1 MKEIK
6 YIFNGTAIIVII
18 ASLIS
23 FIASIYFDYI
33 NDRIN
38 SVVTL
43 EFFGVMFFIGF
54 VFAMIGIS
62 TKDWVLARVVDYYSS
77 LSLLLQLIKKE
88 MRVLIKKRTR
98 LGHQE
103 KNKTRQWKVSE
114 VPYKTFKTFLIINL
128 IIGELYYEQQNW
140 DS

>member
-18 ASLIS
+18 AS
-23 FIASIYFDYI
+23 IYFDYV
-33 NDRIN
+33 NDRVN

-62 TKDWVLARVVDYYSS
+62 TK
-77 LSLLLQLIKKE
+77 
-88 MRVLIKKRTR
+88 
-98 LGHQE
+98 
-103 KNKTRQWKVSE
+103 N
-114 VPYKTFKTFLIINL
+114 
-128 IIGELYYEQQNW
+128 
-140 DS
+140 

>member
-6 YIFNGTAIIVII
+6 YIFNGTAILAIVASLISFI

-33 NDRIN
+33 NDRVN

-54 VFAMIGIS
+54 VLAMIGII
-62 TKDWVLARVVDYYSS
+62 TKD
-77 LSLLLQLIKKE
+77 
-88 MRVLIKKRTR
+88 
-98 LGHQE
+98 
-103 KNKTRQWKVSE
+103 
-114 VPYKTFKTFLIINL
+114 
-128 IIGELYYEQQNW
+128 
-140 DS
+140 

>member
-6 YIFNGTAIIVII
+6 YIFNGTAIIAII

-23 FIASIYFDYI
+23 FIASIYFDYV
-33 NDRIN
+33 NDRVN

-62 TKDWVLARVVDYYSS
+62 TKDWVQARVADCYSS
-77 LSLLLQLIKKE
+77 LNLLGATHQE
-88 MRVLIKKRTR
+88 RNEST
-98 LGHQE
+98 HQE
-103 KNKTRQWKVSE
+103 KNKTWSSRKKQD
-114 VPYKTFKTFLIINL
+114 LIVK
-128 IIGELYYEQQNW
+128 
-140 DS
+140 S

>member
-6 YIFNGTAIIVII
+6 YIFNGTAIIAII

-33 NDRIN
+33 NDRVN
-38 SVVTL
+38 SVITL

-77 LSLLLQLIKKE
+77 LILLEQLIKKE
-88 MRVLIKKRTR
+88 MKVLIKKRTR

-103 KNKTRQWKVSE
+103 KNKTRRWKVSE
-114 VPYKTFKTFLIINL
+114 VPYKTFKTFLLFINL
-128 IIGELYYEQQNW
+128 IIGELYYE
-140 DS
+140 

>member
-6 YIFNGTAIIVII
+6 YIFNGTAIIAII

-33 NDRIN
+33 NDRVN

-62 TKDWVLARVVDYYSS
+62 TKDWVLARVDNYHSS
-77 LSLLLQLIKKE
+77 LSFLLQLIKKE

-114 VPYKTFKTFLIINL
+114 VPYKTFKTFLLFIYLL
-128 IIGELYYEQQNW
+128 I
-140 DS
+140 